1 MTTVY
6 ISRHSKPLKLKG
18 IDTELIPLDVDG
30 EARAKKLSELFELNN
45 IDVLYSSHY
54 ARCIDTAKYI
64 SSINDIMINID
75 NRLGERKYGINIP
88 NNFEELQFRD
98 WNYKVE
104 EGESLNDV
112 SLRIQ
117 DALLEILDAN
127 KDKKI
132 MIVSHATAIS
142 AMLSKWCSVRLND
155 ETKLIEIYF
164 NDGLVFDGNWKAPE
178 LFKLEFND
186 KELISIK
193 NIEVDY
199 E

>member
-1 MTTVY
+1 MTIVY
-6 ISRHSKPLKLKG
+6 IARHSKPLKIENLETK
-18 IDTELIPLDVDG
+18 EYPLSDEG
-30 EARAKKLSELFELNN
+30 KLRARKLSEISELNN
-45 IDVLYSSHY
+45 IDVLYSSDY
-54 ARCIDTAKYI
+54 LRAKETAKYI
-64 SSINDIMINID
+64 AERNNILLNVD
-75 NRLGERKYGINIP
+75 YRFGERKFGISIP
-88 NNFEELQFRD
+88 SNFEELQFRD
-98 WNYKVE
+98 WDYKAE
-104 EGESLNDV
+104 EGESLNEV
-112 SLRIQ
+112 TLRIQ
-117 DALLEILDAN
+117 QALLEILDAN

>member
-1 MTTVY
+1 M
-6 ISRHSKPLKLKG
+6 
-18 IDTELIPLDVDG
+18 
-30 EARAKKLSELFELNN
+30 ELNN

-64 SSINDIMINID
+64 ATKNDIMINID
-75 NRLGERKYGINIP
+75 SRLGERKYGINIP
-88 NNFEELQFRD
+88 NNFEELQFRNWD
-98 WNYKVE
+98 YKVE
-104 EGESLNDV
+104 NGESLNDV

-164 NDGLVFDGNWKAPE
+164 NNELVFDGNWKTPE
-178 LFKLEFND
+178 LFKLEFDD
-186 KELISIK
+186 KALVSIK

>member
-1 MTTVY
+1 MKNKVFF
-6 ISRHSKPLKLKG
+6 LKLG
-18 IDTELIPLDVDG
+18 ELLTEEWPLSDNG
-30 EARAKKLSELFELNN
+30 KLKAQKLSSLLELKNMDNIYSSNYKRAIETAEIIADINN
-45 IDVLYSSHY
+45 IS
-54 ARCIDTAKYI
+54 
-64 SSINDIMINID
+64 INID
-75 NRLGERKYGINIP
+75 SRLGERKYGINIP

-98 WNYKVE
+98 WDYKVE

-117 DALLEILDAN
+117 DALFEMLDTN
-127 KDKKI
+127 KDKRI

-142 AMLSKWCSVRLND
+142 AMLSKWCSVRLNSV
-155 ETKLIEIYF
+155 TKLVEIYF
-164 NDGLVFDGNWKAPE
+164 NNELVFDGNWKAPE